1 MNNAFEKLRIHAATG
16 ALSASLLCGVAG
28 TARAAPA
35 ALPFNVTAAG
45 VVWKL
50 TNSTSAMLG
59 GGPGLGITDAT
70 YAAANVVDTQLGG
83 TASQTLSDTFDGAQV
98 LLVDGV
104 QFQDP
109 SGTVDL
115 TGTTVTSNPAV
126 MSGLNVQMQYYFDTT
141 RALVRSLYSFTNPT
155 GAPITVTVDYDNN
168 FGSDGNTILTG
179 SSNGDAVFDAGY
191 RWFSSKQNWCGGTS
205 PEPRMTYSR
214 YGGTPAV
221 MPSSTP
227 TIPSGATGGFTDR
240 YTLTVQPG
248 QTVRLMMFTQLNN
261 TVAASITSGATF
273 ADLTSVQTAGLLTGL
288 SAQQIGEIVNWQGQA
303 VAAPTSIP
311 TLSEWGMI
319 IMSSILG
326 LAAMFSL
333 RKRQD

>member
-1 MNNAFEKLRIHAATG
+1 MNSAFEKLRIHVATG
-16 ALSASLLCGVAG
+16 SLSASLLCGVAG

-45 VVWKL
+45 VVWQL
-50 TNSTSAMLG
+50 ANDTNANLG
-59 GGPGLGITDAT
+59 GTGLGIVEAN
-70 YAAANVVDTQLGG
+70 YAAAHTVDTQLGG
-83 TASQTLSDTFDGAQV
+83 TASQTLTDSVDGAQV

-109 SGTVDL
+109 TGTVDL
-115 TGTTVTSNPAV
+115 TGTTLTSNTAV
-126 MSGLNVQMQYYFDTT
+126 MSGLNVQTQYYFDTT

-179 SSNGDAVFDAGY
+179 SSNGDAVFDAGD
-191 RWFSSKQNWCGGTS
+191 RWFSSMENWSVGTS
-205 PEPRMTYSR
+205 GDPRMTYSR

-221 MPSSTP
+221 TPSSTP
-227 TIPSGATGGFTDR
+227 SIPAAGVGSYRDQ

-248 QTVRLMMFTQLNN
+248 QTVRLMMFMELNN
-261 TVAASITSGATF
+261 TVAASIASGATF
-273 ADLTSVQTAGLLTGL
+273 TDLTSVQSAGLLTGL
-288 SAQQIGEIVNWQGQA
+288 SAQQISEIVNWQGQA
-303 VAAPTSIP
+303 VVAAPASIP
-311 TLSEWGMI
+311 TLSEWGTI

-326 LAAMFSL
+326 LAAVFGL
-333 RKRQD
+333 RRKQ